1 MILLIRA
8 TTGFQIVAAQ
18 NKVGYFISMI
28 HFKTINELDHA
39 EGFPPPENPL
49 ISLNLL
55 TSASPI
61 EKNMEFACDFY
72 IICFKKVKSGELLYG
87 KTKYDHNTGLMF
99 FTKPNQVLTARGLQ
113 LEEKGFVIHLHE
125 DFLMGHTLFAEIKR
139 YNFFDYENNEALHL
153 SPREKEVMWSLFH
166 KMETEYHNNP
176 DEFSK
181 SIILSHLDS
190 ILKYAQRFYKRQFID
205 RKPLSGITITKFNDC
220 LNKYFEKGDAREKGL
235 PTVNYLASQLNLSPK
250 YLSDL
255 LKQETGKTALELI
268 HLYVISEA
276 KNLIIEGEHSIS
288 EIAFQLGFENP
299 PYFSR
304 LFKKEVGMSP
314 KEFKNH
320 LLN

>member
-1 MILLIRA
+1 MRR
-8 TTGFQIVAAQ
+8 
-18 NKVGYFISMI
+18 
-28 HFKTINELDHA
+28 FKTISELDQA
-39 EGFPPPENPL
+39 EGFPQPEHPL

-55 TSASPI
+55 TRTSTL
-61 EKNMEFACDFY
+61 EKNMQFTCDFY
-72 IICFKKVKSGELLYG
+72 VICLKKVKSGELWYG

-99 FTKPNQVLTARGLQ
+99 FTRPNQMLTARGLQ
-113 LEEKGFVIHLHE
+113 LAEKGFAIHLHE
-125 DFLMGHTLFAEIKR
+125 DFLIGHPLFAEIKK
-139 YNFFDYENNEALHL
+139 YTFFDYENHEALHL
-153 SPREKEVMWSLFH
+153 LPREKEIMWSLFH
-166 KMETEYHNNP
+166 KMEREYHDNP

-205 RKPLSGITITKFNDC
+205 RKPLSGVTVTKFNGC
-220 LNKYFEKGDAREKGL
+220 LREYFEKSDAEEKGL
-235 PTVNYLASQLNLSPK
+235 PTVNYMAAQLSLTPK

-276 KNLIIEGEHSIS
+276 KNMLVAGDRSIA
-288 EIAFQLGFENP
+288 EIAYQLGFENP

-314 KEFKNH
+314 KEFKLQ

>member
-1 MILLIRA
+1 MRR
-8 TTGFQIVAAQ
+8 
-18 NKVGYFISMI
+18 
-28 HFKTINELDHA
+28 FKTISELDQA
-39 EGFPPPENPL
+39 EGFPQPEHPL

-55 TSASPI
+55 TRTSTL
-61 EKNMEFACDFY
+61 EKNMQFTCDFY
-72 IICFKKVKSGELLYG
+72 VICLKKVKSGELWYG

-99 FTKPNQVLTARGLQ
+99 FTRPNQMLTARGLQ
-113 LEEKGFVIHLHE
+113 LAEKGFAIHLHE
-125 DFLMGHTLFAEIKR
+125 DFLIGHPLFAEIKK
-139 YNFFDYENNEALHL
+139 YTFFDYENHEALHL
-153 SPREKEVMWSLFH
+153 LPREKEIMWSLFH
-166 KMETEYHNNP
+166 KMEREYHDNP

-205 RKPLSGITITKFNDC
+205 RKPLSGVTVTKFNGC
-220 LNKYFEKGDAREKGL
+220 LREYFEKSDAEEKGL
-235 PTVNYLASQLNLSPK
+235 PTVNYMAAQLSLSPK

-276 KNLIIEGEHSIS
+276 KNMLVAGDRSIA
-288 EIAFQLGFENP
+288 EIAYQLGFENP

-314 KEFKNH
+314 KEFKLQ